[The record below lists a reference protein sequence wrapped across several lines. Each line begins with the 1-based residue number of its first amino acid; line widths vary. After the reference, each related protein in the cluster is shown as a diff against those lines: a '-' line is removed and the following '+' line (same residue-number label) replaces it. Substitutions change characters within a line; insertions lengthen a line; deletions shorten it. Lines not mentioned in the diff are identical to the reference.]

1 MRYKREY
8 IILNSNDKDFID
20 WDSVCEVSIDAVR
33 WSNNCEKIL
42 LSYRRGRPAF
52 LDKCQGWRLIDKGR
66 LRMLV
71 STSLGW
77 THEEEEI
84 N

>member
-1 MRYKREY
+1 MLYKREY
-8 IILNSNDKDFID
+8 IILNSNDKRFID
-20 WDSVCEVSIDAVR
+20 WDSVCESSIDAVR
-33 WSNNCEKIL
+33 WSNNREKIL
-42 LSYRRGRPAF
+42 LSYRRGKPTF

-66 LRMLV
+66 LRILT

-77 THEEEEI
+77 TNKEEEI